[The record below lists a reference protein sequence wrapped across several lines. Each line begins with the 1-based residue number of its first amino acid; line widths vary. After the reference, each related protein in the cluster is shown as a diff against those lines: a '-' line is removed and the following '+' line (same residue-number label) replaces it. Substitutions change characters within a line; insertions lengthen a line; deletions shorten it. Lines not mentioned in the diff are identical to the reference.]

1 MSWLRRN
8 SLILLILAALVMGWL
23 TPEWGANGGRL
34 HSELLIR
41 IGVLLVF
48 FFQGFNLSTRSLID
62 GIKFWPLHLF
72 TQFWIFVG
80 IPCIALM
87 GLYFAGDALSD
98 GEKLGLFFLS
108 VLPTTI
114 SSAVILVGHA
124 GGNVAGS
131 IFNTAF
137 SNLAA
142 VFIMPAWIVGF
153 QSNLSGVEIDGWAV
167 FLNLVK
173 LLLVPFLVGHLSRPF
188 LHRWEQGILRA
199 SKIAN
204 PWIIGFIVYAA
215 FATSFRDQVWVQVGS
230 EVAIRSLVASVGLLV
245 VVSMLICSSARL
257 VFKDASNRIA
267 AFFTGSQKSIA
278 VGIPYSV
285 AFFSTLSV
293 AADPSLKQSI
303 IILPLLFYHPAQI
316 LLAGI
321 FLHFQNFFFGARI
334 TPKDAQLISD

>member
-1 MSWLRRN
+1 MGWLKRN
-8 SLILLILAALVMGWL
+8 TLILLILAALVMGWL
-23 TPEWGANGGRL
+23 TPEWGAEGGRL
-34 HSELLIR
+34 HSEVLIK

-48 FFQGFNLSTRSLID
+48 FFQGFSLSTRSLID
-62 GIKFWPLHLF
+62 GIKFWPLHVF
-72 TQFWIFVG
+72 TQLWIFIG
-80 IPCIALM
+80 IPCVALL
-87 GLYFAGDALSD
+87 GLHFAGNALSD

-124 GGNVAGS
+124 RGNVAGS

-142 VFIMPAWIVGF
+142 VFIMPIWIVWY
-153 QSNLSGVEIDGWAV
+153 QNNLSGVEIDGWTV

-173 LLLVPFLVGHLSRPF
+173 LLLLPFLTGHLCRPF
-188 LHRWEQGILRA
+188 LPHWEQGILRI
-199 SKIAN
+199 SKTAN

-230 EVAIRSLVASVGLLV
+230 EVAIKSLITSMLLLLIVSV
-245 VVSMLICSSARL
+245 VVCMSARL
-257 VFKDASNRIA
+257 AFKDASNRIA
-267 AFFTGSQKSIA
+267 AFFTGSQKSLA

-293 AADPSLKQSI
+293 VEDPSLRQSI

-321 FLHFQNFFFGARI
+321 FLHFQTFFFGNKPSDE
-334 TPKDAQLISD
+334 TPD